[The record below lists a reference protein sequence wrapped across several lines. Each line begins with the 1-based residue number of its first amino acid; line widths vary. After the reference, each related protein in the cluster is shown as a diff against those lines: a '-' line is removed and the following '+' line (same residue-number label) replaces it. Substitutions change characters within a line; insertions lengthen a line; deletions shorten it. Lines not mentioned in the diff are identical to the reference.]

1 MKKIVSVL
9 LAIAMVMA
17 CAVSA
22 FATEGVNEIVWA
34 DLEAQAAETVAKGEF
49 VTFDEIAIKMWMPN
63 VLSAVELTDD
73 DREQGYIGYFMSEDE
88 TAVVS
93 VMYVDVDG
101 MTLDEYKELL
111 PDAGA
116 TEIED
121 GIVNGLAVV
130 TYVLEEN
137 DTACAAFTTEAG
149 YIFEVAGAPQSDE
162 GFASILMLIV
172 ASIQPEEEA

>member
-121 GIVNGLAVV
+121 GIVM
-130 TYVLEEN
+130 EEN